1 MNYLEISILIL
12 FIGFL
17 VLFYISNQVYNKC
30 IHDKDLQESFGP
42 ISAELAAV
50 ANSEVK
56 EANAEL
62 VAGLDAQ
69 DQAEAAQAAMEARFA
84 SSKADMVKYKAALEA
99 RKAEDEQNKDIIN
112 AWDKYRTGTFK
123 GFMGTMDGM
132 QAKIAAMDGTLD
144 EAKTLSAKYNRPYDP
159 SVIDDGT
166 SIPTKMHQITSSI
179 KTITPFVDAMVD
191 RIRREKEKF
200 DPVTGGLLPGQR
212 LQDPGVIAQMNYV
225 DYILGTVNAQR
236 NSEIANAEANF
247 QGANVQE
254 GYRNRY

>member
-1 MNYLEISILIL
+1 MNYLEISILVL

-30 IHDKDLQESFGP
+30 IHDKELQEAFGP
-42 ISAELAAV
+42 ISAELAAI

-62 VAGLDAQ
+62 VAGLDAEN
-69 DQAEAAQAAMEARFA
+69 QAKAQQAAMEARFA
-84 SSKADMVKYKAALEA
+84 ASKADMIKYKAALQA

-123 GFMGTMDGM
+123 GFMNTMDGS
-132 QAKIAAMDGTLD
+132 QAKIAAMDGILD
-144 EAKTLSAKYNRPYDP
+144 ETKALSAKYNRPYDP
-159 SVIDDGT
+159 AVIDDGT

-179 KTITPFVDAMVD
+179 RTITPFVDAMVD
-191 RIRREKEKF
+191 RIRREKDKF
-200 DPVTGGLLPGQR
+200 DPVTGALLPGER

-236 NSEIANAEANF
+236 NNEIANAEANF

-254 GYRNRY
+254 GYRNKY

>member
-1 MNYLEISILIL
+1 MNYLEISILVL

-30 IHDKDLQESFGP
+30 IHDKELQEAFGP
-42 ISAELAAV
+42 ISAELAAI

-62 VAGLDAQ
+62 IAGLDAQ
-69 DQAEAAQAAMEARFA
+69 SQAEASQAAMEARFA
-84 SSKADMVKYKAALEA
+84 GSKADMIKYKAALEA

-123 GFMGTMDGM
+123 GYMTTMDGI
-132 QAKIAAMDGTLD
+132 QAKIAAMDGTLE

-159 SVIDDGT
+159 NVIDDGT

-191 RIRREKEKF
+191 RVRREKDKF

>member
-17 VLFYISNQVYNKC
+17 VLFYVSNQVYNKC
-30 IHDKDLQESFGP
+30 IHDKELQEAFGP

-62 VAGLDAQ
+62 VAGLDAESKAK
-69 DQAEAAQAAMEARFA
+69 AEQAAMEARFA
-84 SSKADMVKYKAALEA
+84 SSKADMVKYQAALAA
-99 RKAEDEQNKDIIN
+99 RKAEDEQNKEIIN
-112 AWDKYRTGTFK
+112 AWDKYRTSTFK
-123 GFMGTMDGM
+123 DYMHTMDGM
-132 QAKIAAMDGTLD
+132 QGKIATMDGSMKDVAALM
-144 EAKTLSAKYNRPYDP
+144 SKYNAPYDP
-159 SVIDDGT
+159 NKIDDGS

-179 KTITPFVDAMVD
+179 KTITPFVDAMVE

-200 DPVTGGLLPGQR
+200 DPVTGALLPGER

-236 NSEIANAEANF
+236 NAEIANAQANF
-247 QGANVQE
+247 KGANVQE
-254 GYRNRY
+254 GYKNRY

>member
-30 IHDKDLQESFGP
+30 IHDKELQEAFGP
-42 ISAELAAV
+42 ISPELAAI

-56 EANAEL
+56 EANDAL
-62 VAGLDAQ
+62 LAGLDAENKALAQ
-69 DQAEAAQAAMEARFA
+69 QAAMEARFA
-84 SSKADMVKYKAALEA
+84 ASKADMVKYKAALEA
-99 RKAEDEQNKDIIN
+99 RKAEDEQNKEIIN
-112 AWDKYRTGTFK
+112 AWDKYRNNTFK
-123 GFMGTMDGM
+123 GYMDTMDGI
-132 QAKIAAMDGTLD
+132 QAKIAAMDGTL
-144 EAKTLSAKYNRPYDP
+144 EETKALSAKYNAPYDP

-191 RIRREKEKF
+191 RIRREKDKF
-200 DPVTGGLLPGQR
+200 DPVTGALLPGQR

-225 DYILGTVNAQR
+225 DYILGTINAQKA
-236 NSEIANAEANF
+236 SKIADAQSNF
-247 QGANVQE
+247 KGLNVQE
-254 GYRNRY
+254 GYRNKY